1 MNNGSLTDKAML
13 ARLSITQWSAR
24 KTDKRVT
31 AHVHAEYNASADSG
45 RYNKA
50 LVSAEA
56 LQKVQQIAGAARD
69 EHYKLTLPWR
79 DDGARILPAKAYLD
93 YSKLMRRLRCDFENA
108 AGEFCDLYPSYIQD
122 ARARLNG
129 MFNSADYPPIE
140 KIRSKFTW
148 QVSIDPLP
156 VGGDFRVELS
166 DEEAR
171 RIREDI
177 DGRTKQAL
185 QEGLQD
191 AWKRLHE
198 ALGKAVERLSDPKAI
213 FRDSLIG
220 NLRELCD
227 VLPLLNFADNPDL
240 ERARRKVETR
250 LAGLDPETLR
260 GNSRSRAKAA
270 SDAKQIMND
279 MAAFMGKAA
288 A

>member
-93 YSKLMRRLRCDFENA
+93 YSKLMRRLRSDFENA
-108 AGEFCDLYPSYIQD
+108 AGEFCDLYPSYIQN
-122 ARARLNG
+122 ARSRLNG
-129 MFNSADYPPIE
+129 MFNPSDYPDIE
-140 KIRSKFTW
+140 KIRGKFSW
-148 QVSIDPLP
+148 SVSIDPLP

-166 DEEAR
+166 DAEAQ
-171 RIREDI
+171 RIRQDI

-185 QEGLQD
+185 QAGLQD

-198 ALGKAVERLSDPKAI
+198 ALARVVERLSDPEAV

-240 ERARRKVETR
+240 ERARKAVESK
-250 LAGLDPETLR
+250 LAGLDPESLR
-260 GNSRSRAKAA
+260 GNLKFRAKAA
-270 SDAKQIMND
+270 TDAQQIMQD
-279 MAAFMGKAA
+279 MSAFMGMAA
-288 A
+288 